1 MVQSRKRA
9 KKTAAAKGG
18 APQGGA
24 LKQRDRMLS
33 QVKAYQRLRPEDR
46 RALLTDK
53 VCMLQPSSLWQSC
66 PHPYSG
72 KHMYACSILA
82 SPVSLLFRRGPCRS

>member
-1 MVQSRKRA
+1 M
-9 KKTAAAKGG
+9 AKGG
-18 APQGGA
+18 GLQAGA

-53 VCMLQPSSLWQSC
+53 VCRCNPC
-66 PHPYSG
+66 PHDE
-72 KHMYACSILA
+72 
-82 SPVSLLFRRGPCRS
+82 V